1 MEAAH
6 SHHCITIEERI
17 RRSNFHVQDAL
28 LGALMEFVPEDTFRA
43 LSMDKVIRVHHWP
56 RRYDN
61 AFVFTSIRQVRSF
74 LLAAEAFHTAW
85 GRLATPFKA
94 VYCLELD
101 PIFLLPQLLRMSATR
116 IQAILQYLHLEELNA
131 RVSVQWEA
139 DVKCEAG
146 DERDHV
152 DYLIPLLRLR
162 GSFQSLR
169 HLRIKVDAYENPEEE
184 PLDRIWLDEDCQWLL
199 GCRDTFPALEVFSFQ
214 TPYFILDD
222 SREPF
227 EGNHNDDPQKIHA
240 LWKHWAPFLPDL
252 AKTYI
257 HFAYTEVCNRFG
269 TFSAGNQFLLTH
281 DQNEHES
288 SKITMVEGPEDA
300 DCDPFINYNGEGFH
314 VEQRPAATINPI
326 YLLIR
331 PFDFA

>member
-169 HLRIKVDAYENPEEE
+169 HLRIKVDTYENPEEE
-184 PLDRIWLDEDCQWLL
+184 PL
-199 GCRDTFPALEVFSFQ
+199 

-257 HFAYTEVCNRFG
+257 HFAYAEVCNRFG